1 LEDFEWFSASE
12 MTDRSLTNADVGTR
26 RYGGLDVVNMSTV
39 GIQAGMIMAASYLT
53 DDSNSLV
60 LEPKTN
66 WTQKMI
72 ACASATRA
80 SIKTVEFTANGTRL
94 EDVRVLSVSSKIY
107 PDEDSMPLWAIE
119 RTNLSITK
127 FSPLWGLIDDE
138 YEDSEALYTRR
149 KEHLWLPA
157 GQVSDSGQAML
168 IYDSTPAAAHIL
180 ALSAAYDIGN
190 SLALGPGLADYSA
203 ENDFGLYIRWR
214 DLSRSSETA
223 GKIINLI
230 WTDIMA
236 NLVVGTKLGPF
247 SSDKALDGSLPD
259 LVIRPYK
266 RRVVYDLHYAI
277 PAIVLLSLWL
287 CVLSGALLLTFVSR
301 ASLSAL
307 TQLANQLAPGRMA
320 TNFLN
325 SELSRSD
332 ARTMEW
338 ATRAGSLII
347 GFERGKNGQGHDND
361 VTDTLQSH
369 QAEKAG
375 GVNGE
380 DDLTLVAI
388 SSADGDRTTVP
399 VSVVLRRRRQAP
411 KSRKKDDVQSPP
423 LHQKGGPQS
432 TTFIAETVLSN

>member
-1 LEDFEWFSASE
+1 
-12 MTDRSLTNADVGTR
+12 MTGRSLTNSDVGTR

-53 DDSNSLV
+53 DGSNSLV
-60 LEPKTN
+60 LEPKTS

-80 SIKTVEFTANGTRL
+80 SIKTVEFTANGTSL
-94 EDVRVLSVSSKIY
+94 EDVRVLSVSSKVY
-107 PDEDSMPLWAIE
+107 HDEASMPLWAIE
-119 RTNLSITK
+119 RTNLSIAK
-127 FSPLWGLIDDE
+127 FSPLWGLIDNE

-168 IYDSTPAAAHIL
+168 IYDSTPAAAHVL

-236 NLVVGTKLGPF
+236 NLVVGTKLGPS
-247 SSDKALDGSLPD
+247 SSDKALEGSSPP

-266 RRVVYDLHYAI
+266 RRVVYDLRYAI
-277 PAIVLLSLWL
+277 PAIILLALWL
-287 CVLSGALLLTFVSR
+287 CVLLGALSLIFMSR

-325 SELSRSD
+325 NELSRSD
-332 ARTMEW
+332 APTMEW
-338 ATRAGSLII
+338 AARAGFYIL
-347 GFERGKNGQGHDND
+347 GFERGKNGQGHGNS
-361 VTDTLQSH
+361 VTDAPQSH
-369 QAEKAG
+369 QAEQAG
-375 GVNGE
+375 ELNRE
-380 DDLTLVAI
+380 DDLTLVAM
-388 SSADGDRTTVP
+388 SDAGGDRTTVP
-399 VSVVLRRRRQAP
+399 VSVVLTRRRQAP
-411 KSRKKDDVQSPP
+411 TSHKKDDPQYPP
-423 LHQKGGPQS
+423 PHRKESPQS
-432 TTFIAETVLSN
+432 TTPIAETALSDSESRTRCES